1 MGDVLNYTEHR
12 TWHLQLMP
20 SQMLAYCCVCLA
32 ALRSRSALLR
42 GRRTVENRARS
53 RLVWKLL
60 LFGGGKRT
68 PSARSA
74 PTGHEH
80 SWPVISQYRA
90 CTTTKRGQWTVAT
103 DDHQIRS
110 TLQHKPLQERRSRER
125 WIVLSPEN
133 IQEGSENVLT
143 SVKMSTFF
151 HSKPLLDNSA
161 SFTSS
166 SSMKYL
172 CQKWW

>member
-1 MGDVLNYTEHR
+1 MIILRSSNVDFRLNLRLNLLVVVCGSRKQCCENGNKTYSDCKGLIWKWGDVLNYTEHR

-20 SQMLAYCCVCLA
+20 SQMFTYSCVCLA

-90 CTTTKRGQWTVAT
+90 CTTTKRGQ
-103 DDHQIRS
+103 
-110 TLQHKPLQERRSRER
+110 
-125 WIVLSPEN
+125 
-133 IQEGSENVLT
+133 
-143 SVKMSTFF
+143 
-151 HSKPLLDNSA
+151 
-161 SFTSS
+161 
-166 SSMKYL
+166 
-172 CQKWW
+172 